1 MKVLITGGAGFIGQ
15 RTGELLLKQ
24 GHQLTILDN
33 LSPPAHDGPPALPAG
48 MDLVEGDVRKR
59 EDWVKA
65 LKENEVV
72 LHLADHH
79 DYLPSFSKLFHVNAV
94 GTAIL
99 FELLL
104 EGKTSVRRVVLGSS
118 MALYGEGKY
127 RCGKDRDVY
136 PQPRSLDALE
146 RGIWDP
152 PCPIC
157 GGAITPMG
165 TDESVARPA
174 SAYGLSKLAQEEMV
188 RLLGERH
195 GIEWIVL
202 RYGAGQGRAQPFQN
216 AYYGALR
223 IFALR
228 LAHDQTPQLLEDGHQ
243 LRDFIDV
250 DDVARAN
257 LAALAGLPPGAY
269 NVASGRAHTLMDLA
283 RILLRVAERD
293 VAPETPG
300 RYRVGDARHSV
311 PDVSRMKA
319 AGWEAQ
325 TGLEAMAREYWQ
337 WLTAQ
342 PNLDTYFEGA
352 DHLMERTG
360 TVRVAL
366 CPKTEPAAFPSATRP
381 SDGVMASGFMGP
393 SSSLGWRSLPSIS
406 TATR

>member
-15 RTGELLLKQ
+15 RTGEHLMSQ
-24 GHQLTILDN
+24 GHQVTILDN

-72 LHLADHH
+72 FHLADHH
-79 DYLPSFSKLFHVNAV
+79 DYLPSFSKLFHINAV

-118 MALYGEGKY
+118 MAVYGEGKY
-127 RCGKDRDVY
+127 RCGKDGDVY
-136 PQPRSLDALE
+136 PQPRRVDALE

-157 GGAITPMG
+157 GGAITPMI
-165 TDESVARPA
+165 TDESVARPT
-174 SAYGLSKLAQEEMV
+174 SAYGLSKLAQEDLV

-195 GIEWIVL
+195 GIEWIIL
-202 RYGAGQGRAQPFQN
+202 RYGAVQGRAQPFQN

-228 LAHDQTPQLLEDGHQ
+228 LALDQPPQLLEDGNQ
-243 LRDFIDV
+243 LRDFVDV

-257 LAALAGLPPGAY
+257 VAALSGLPPGAY
-269 NVASGRAHTLMDLA
+269 NVASGRAHTVIDLA
-283 RILLRVAERD
+283 RILLRVAEREM
-293 VAPETPG
+293 VPETPG

-360 TVRVAL
+360 TVRVA
-366 CPKTEPAAFPSATRP
+366 R
-381 SDGVMASGFMGP
+381 
-393 SSSLGWRSLPSIS
+393 
-406 TATR
+406 

>member
-15 RTGELLLKQ
+15 RTGEHLMKQ
-24 GHQLTILDN
+24 GHQVTILDN

-48 MDLVEGDVRKR
+48 IDLVEGDVRKR

-72 LHLADHH
+72 VHLADHH

-118 MALYGEGKY
+118 MAVYGEGKY
-127 RCGKDRDVY
+127 RCGKAGDVY
-136 PQPRSLDALE
+136 PHPPGVDPLE
-146 RGIWDP
+146 RGLWDP

-157 GGAITPMG
+157 GGAITPMV
-165 TDESVARPA
+165 TDESVARPT
-174 SAYGLSKLAQEEMV
+174 SAYGLSKLAPEDLV

-195 GIEWIVL
+195 GIEWIIL
-202 RYGAGQGRAQPFQN
+202 RYGAVRGRAQPFQN

-228 LAHDQTPQLLEDGHQ
+228 LAHQQTPQLLQDGNQ

-257 LAALAGLPPGAY
+257 VTPLAELPPGVY
-269 NVASGRAHTLMDLA
+269 NVATGRAHTVMDLA
-283 RILLRVAERD
+283 RILLRVAERGI
-293 VAPETPG
+293 VPETPG
-300 RYRVGDARHSV
+300 
-311 PDVSRMKA
+311 
-319 AGWEAQ
+319 
-325 TGLEAMAREYWQ
+325 
-337 WLTAQ
+337 
-342 PNLDTYFEGA
+342 
-352 DHLMERTG
+352 
-360 TVRVAL
+360 
-366 CPKTEPAAFPSATRP
+366 
-381 SDGVMASGFMGP
+381 
-393 SSSLGWRSLPSIS
+393 
-406 TATR
+406 

>member
-15 RTGELLLKQ
+15 RTGQLLLQQ
-24 GHQLTILDN
+24 GHQVVILDH
-33 LSPPAHDGPPALPAG
+33 LSPPAQDGPPALRGG
-48 MDLVEGDVRKR
+48 MELIEGDIRKR

-65 LKENEVV
+65 IKENEVV
-72 LHLADHH
+72 IHLADHH

-104 EGKTSVRRVVLGSS
+104 EGKTSVRRVVLGSTT
-118 MALYGEGKY
+118 AVYGEGKY
-127 RCGKDRDVY
+127 RCGKDGDVY
-136 PQPRSLDALE
+136 PQPRRVDALE
-146 RGIWDP
+146 HGIWDP

-157 GGAITPMG
+157 GGAVTPMV
-165 TDESVARPA
+165 TDESVARPT
-174 SAYGLSKLAQEEMV
+174 SAYGLSKLAQEDLV

-195 GIEWIVL
+195 GIEWVIL
-202 RYGAGQGRAQPFQN
+202 RYGAVQGRGQPFQN

-228 LAHDQTPQLLEDGHQ
+228 LVHQQPPVLLEDGNQ

-250 DDVARAN
+250 EDVARAN
-257 LAALAGLPPGAY
+257 VAALAGLSPGAY
-269 NVASGRAHTLMDLA
+269 NVASGRAHTVMDLA
-283 RILLRVAERD
+283 RILLRVAEREMT
-293 VAPETPG
+293 PETPG

-325 TGLEAMAREYWQ
+325 IGLEPMARGYWQ
-337 WLTAQ
+337 WLQAQ
-342 PNLDTYFEGA
+342 PNMDTYFEGG

-360 TVRVAL
+360 TRR
-366 CPKTEPAAFPSATRP
+366 AARCARRHH
-381 SDGVMASGFMGP
+381 AA
-393 SSSLGWRSLPSIS
+393 RR
-406 TATR
+406 TATRC

>member
-15 RTGELLLKQ
+15 RTGEHLMKQ
-24 GHQLTILDN
+24 GHQVTILDN
-33 LSPPAHDGPPALPAG
+33 LLPPAHDGPPALPAG

-104 EGKTSVRRVVLGSS
+104 ERKTAVRRVVLGSS
-118 MALYGEGKY
+118 MAVYGEGRY
-127 RCGKDRDVY
+127 RCGKDGDVY
-136 PQPRSLDALE
+136 PQPRRVEALQ

-152 PCPIC
+152 PCPVC
-157 GGAITPMG
+157 SGAITPMV
-165 TDESVARPA
+165 TDESTTRPT
-174 SAYGLSKLAQEEMV
+174 SAYGLSKLAQEELV

-195 GIEWIVL
+195 GIEWIIL
-202 RYGAGQGRAQPFQN
+202 RYGAVQGRAQPFQN

-228 LAHDQTPQLLEDGHQ
+228 LAHDQTPQLLEDGNQ

-257 LAALAGLPPGAY
+257 VAALAGLPPGAY
-269 NVASGRAHTLMDLA
+269 NVASGRAHTVMDLA
-283 RILLRVAERD
+283 RILLRVVERD
-293 VAPETPG
+293 IVPETPG
-300 RYRVGDARHSV
+300 RYRVGDARHAV

-325 TGLEAMAREYWQ
+325 IGLEAMAREYWQ

-360 TVRVAL
+360 TVRVA
-366 CPKTEPAAFPSATRP
+366 R
-381 SDGVMASGFMGP
+381 
-393 SSSLGWRSLPSIS
+393 
-406 TATR
+406 